1 VCCGHSQALP
11 PVQLRT
17 DSQLIQCCV
26 VYVQEG
32 GLNGFMHC
40 FLAEVM
46 AICRA
51 HVAALGGNA
60 LVAFQLTECII
71 EDNVHKNQVTTAV
84 RCRRLFLTSSLEVF
98 LSHFT
103 SIVPLLLSVRT
114 ASITFVLTL
123 ACCVYIESSRCV
135 YRVVSLCVYIESVS
149 VSSWIDTSLLCVHR
163 VVLLYVHR
171 VVPLHVHRV
180 VPLCVHRVSV
190 W

>member
-71 EDNVHKNQVTTAV
+71 EDNVHKNQVTITV
-84 RCRRLFLTSSLEVF
+84 SVVVDCFVIFNVISRSLS
-98 LSHFT
+98 LSFHLHS
-103 SIVPLLLSVRT
+103 SIV
-114 ASITFVLTL
+114 AQ
-123 ACCVYIESSRCV
+123 C
-135 YRVVSLCVYIESVS
+135 
-149 VSSWIDTSLLCVHR
+149 
-163 VVLLYVHR
+163 
-171 VVPLHVHRV
+171 
-180 VPLCVHRVSV
+180 
-190 W
+190 